1 MKLLTRI
8 ILLIFI
14 ITGTLQGFYRANT
27 AFAFSVGDEKEAG
40 EELLTMVRKEFRLI
54 DEPDILQ
61 YINRLGQSTLDVAGT
76 QFFDYH
82 FFVINNKEINAFA
95 APSGLIF
102 IHSGL
107 IEAMDNESELVGV
120 IAHEIGHVASRHL
133 AKRINKGTK
142 ISAAT
147 MLGVLVGIAVGGGP
161 LSEAL
166 IAGSSAIGQTASLS
180 FSRADEEEADRLAFN
195 WLRAEKRDPSAMVD
209 MLHKIYTMN
218 RYQQG
223 YVPPYLLTHPN
234 PDIRMSYI
242 QDLILFS
249 DKKPYIK
256 FDEFPFQRFKSRV
269 ICLTR
274 EPMPLIQQYETAVK
288 SMKPDTPEAAMDHY
302 MLSQAYL
309 AASDYEK
316 AEEELRKTMSFYP
329 NKTILK
335 TDLGVISLKAG
346 RDQMALSQLQEADN
360 KERNDAYTTFYLAQA
375 LEKTGKLQEAASL
388 YERLLTTIP
397 TYSQLYY
404 KLANVKGALNNQ
416 GEGFYYYGYYY
427 WYEGDLKSA
436 KHHFSKSVSLLPQDS
451 HMRAEA
457 QNMLKKIARIEKKD

>member
-8 ILLIFI
+8 ILLVFI
-14 ITGTLQGFYRANT
+14 ITGTLQNFYPANT
-27 AFAFSVGDEKEAG
+27 AFAFSVGEEKETG

-54 DEPDILQ
+54 DEPDVLQ
-61 YINRLGQSTLDVAGT
+61 YINKLGQSTLDVAGT

-107 IEAMDNESELVGV
+107 IEAMDNEGELVGV
-120 IAHEIGHVASRHL
+120 IAHEIGHVVSRHL
-133 AKRINKGTK
+133 AKRMDKGAK

-147 MLGVLVGIAVGGGP
+147 MLGVLVGIALGGGP
-161 LSEAL
+161 FSEAL
-166 IAGSSAIGQTASLS
+166 IAGSGALGQSTALS
-180 FSRADEEEADRLAFN
+180 FSRRDEEEADRLAFN
-195 WLRAEKRDPSAMVD
+195 WMRAEKRDPSAMVD

-234 PDIRMSYI
+234 PDIRMGYI

-269 ICLTR
+269 ISLTR
-274 EPMPLIQQYETAVK
+274 EPMVLIQQYETAVK
-288 SMKPDTPEAAMDHY
+288 SMKPDSQEAAMAHY
-302 MLSQAYL
+302 ILSQAYL
-309 AASDYEK
+309 ASADYEK
-316 AEEELRKTMSFYP
+316 AEDELRQTMAYYP
-329 NKTILK
+329 DRSILL
-335 TDLGVISLKAG
+335 TDLGVIFLKAG
-346 RDQMALSQLQEADN
+346 RIQMAISQLQEADK

-375 LEKTGKLQEAASL
+375 LEKTGKLQDAASL
-388 YERLLTTIP
+388 YERLLTMIP

-404 KLANVKGALNNQ
+404 KLANVKGGLNNQ

-436 KHHFSKSVSLLPQDS
+436 KRHFSKAVSLLPQDS
-451 HMRAEA
+451 QMRAEA
-457 QNMLKKIARIEKKD
+457 QNMLKKIDRIEKKD